1 MVKKMFNISISR
13 ISWIP
18 KTWWWNGT
26 PEMQHLSKGTRAG
39 FIITF
44 LVLEEGHAL
53 LLLSLALLRRDAFPF
68 RALPVN
74 GSCMKERV
82 LLLPIV
88 R

>member
-1 MVKKMFNISISR
+1 
-13 ISWIP
+13 
-18 KTWWWNGT
+18 
-26 PEMQHLSKGTRAG
+26 MQHLSKGTRAG